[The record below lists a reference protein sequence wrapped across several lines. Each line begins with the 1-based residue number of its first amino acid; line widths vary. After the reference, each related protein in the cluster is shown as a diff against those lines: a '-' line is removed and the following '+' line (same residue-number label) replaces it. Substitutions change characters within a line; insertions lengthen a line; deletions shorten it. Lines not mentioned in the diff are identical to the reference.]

1 MLHTEVLEVN
11 MGPQHP
17 ATHGVLRV
25 ILGLDGETVVDCKP
39 VIGYLHRG
47 VEKLSE
53 NKIFAMIPPLCDRLD
68 YVASGSQNVGYI
80 QAVEKLMGITVPERG
95 RFMRVILLELNRI
108 SSHLVWLGTHG
119 LDIGAMT
126 VFFYCFRE
134 REMILDLFEAFCGAR
149 LTTNM
154 FRLGGSL
161 EDLPPGWTEACR
173 RFIDLL
179 PSRIREYE
187 GLLSQNRI
195 WLERTKGVGILTAED
210 AIDLGVTGPCL
221 RASGVAYDVRKAMP
235 YESYDQFEFD
245 IPTGSNCDT
254 YDRYLVRLEEM
265 RQSAR
270 IIRQALERLPDG
282 EFRAKVPR
290 KIKPPPGEIYHVI
303 EGPRGEQ
310 GFYIK
315 TDGSERPY
323 RVRFRTPSFVNLQA
337 LPVMS
342 KGGLVADV
350 VAVIGTLDIV
360 LGDTDR

>member
-1 MLHTEVLEVN
+1 MFHTEVLEVN

-25 ILGLDGETVVDCKP
+25 ILDLDGETIVGCRP

-53 NKIFAMIPPLCDRLD
+53 NKLYVMVPPLCDRLD
-68 YVASGSQNVGYI
+68 YVGSASQNLGYI
-80 QAVEKLMGITVPERG
+80 QAVEKLAGIEVPERG
-95 RFMRVILLELNRI
+95 QYIRVILAELNRI

-154 FRLGGSL
+154 FRIGGTL
-161 EDLPPGWTEACR
+161 EDLPPGWIEGCR

-179 PSRIREYE
+179 PSRIAEYE
-187 GLLSQNRI
+187 GLLSENRI
-195 WLERTKGVGILTAED
+195 WLERTRGIGVISGENAVNWGL
-210 AIDLGVTGPCL
+210 TGPCL
-221 RASGVAYDVRKAMP
+221 RGSGVPYDVRKAMP
-235 YESYDQFEFD
+235 YANYDRFQFD
-245 IPTGSNCDT
+245 VPTFPNGDT
-254 YDRYLVRLEEM
+254 YDRYLVRMEEM

-270 IIRQALERLPDG
+270 IIRQALDTLPGGDWRG
-282 EFRAKVPR
+282 KVPK

-315 TDGSERPY
+315 SDGTERPY
-323 RVRFRTPSFVNLQA
+323 RMRFRAPSFVNLQA

-342 KGGLVADV
+342 KGHLIADV
-350 VAVIGTLDIV
+350 VAIIGTLDIV
-360 LGDTDR
+360 LGDVDR

>member
-1 MLHTEVLEVN
+1 MFHTEILEVN

-25 ILGLDGETVVDCKP
+25 ILSLDGETIVDCKP

-53 NKIFAMIPPLCDRLD
+53 HKLYVMIPPLCDRLD
-68 YVASGSQNVGYI
+68 YVGSASQNLGYI
-80 QAVEKLMGITVPERG
+80 EAVEKLCGIEVPDRG
-95 RFMRVILLELNRI
+95 QYIRVILAELNRI

-126 VFFYCFRE
+126 VFFYTFRE

-154 FRLGGSL
+154 FRFGGTL
-161 EDLPPGWTEACR
+161 EDLPPGWTEGCR

-179 PSRIREYE
+179 PSRIKEYE

-195 WLERTKGVGILTAED
+195 WLERTKGIGVISAEE
-210 AIDLGVTGPCL
+210 AVNWGLTGPCL
-221 RASGVAYDVRKAMP
+221 RGSGVNFDVRKAMP
-235 YESYDQFEFD
+235 YAAYERFQFDVPLGTE
-245 IPTGSNCDT
+245 CDT
-254 YDRYLVRLEEM
+254 YDRYLVRMEEM

-270 IIRQALERLPDG
+270 IIRQALDTLPGG
-282 EFRAKVPR
+282 EFRGKVPK
-290 KIKPPPGEIYHVI
+290 KIKPPVAEIYHVI

-315 TDGSERPY
+315 SDGTEKPY
-323 RVRFRTPSFVNLQA
+323 RVRFKSPSFVNLQA

-342 KGGLVADV
+342 KGHLIADAVAI
-350 VAVIGTLDIV
+350 IGTLDIV
-360 LGDTDR
+360 LGDVDR